1 MRSVMILGL
10 IFSLILQAAI
20 PADLAAQAA
29 SPAPSGSPAALP
41 EGFRGINLGMDIDQV
56 KKALLADPLFGYRG
70 DPDVSLLPQSHQ
82 YLIECAGPSYIR
94 RAYFQFAD
102 KRLLTMILV
111 LDPEKLDYYS
121 LYAALS
127 GKYGQPTSLNPQES
141 VWQSDAVR
149 LSLERPLT
157 VKYIDQAAFTH
168 LVGKAGAPSDL
179 GTLSK
184 EKFIEQF

>member
-1 MRSVMILGL
+1 
-10 IFSLILQAAI
+10 
-20 PADLAAQAA
+20 
-29 SPAPSGSPAALP
+29 
-41 EGFRGINLGMDIDQV
+41 IDQV

-70 DPDVSLLPQSHQ
+70 DPDVSMLPQSHD

-111 LDPEKLDYYS
+111 LDTEKLDYFS
-121 LYAALS
+121 LYTALS
-127 GKYGQPTSLNPQES
+127 GKYGQPASLSPQES
-141 VWQSDAVR
+141 VWQSSSVR

-157 VKYIDQAAFTH
+157 VKYIDQATFTN
-168 LVGKAGAPSDL
+168 LVSKAGAPSDL
-179 GTLSK
+179 EGLSK